1 MKWLII
7 LLFLFTT
14 INAEE
19 ITTNNL
25 LDKNFDSG
33 SWSGTAD
40 GRHGSNVIASE
51 HNTYIQSD
59 DISLKNDANLTE
71 LQIQNGYTTNH
82 EFEYWHWNTY
92 DSSVKS
98 TVTITGAN
106 GETTTQIRNYN
117 SSSCG
122 SFNCGDYVTGSDTYT
137 VLSSLQTD
145 YDLSVRYDFT
155 DSSNATE
162 NHYGVDLREPSL
174 TVTYESDPFVLNEDI
189 RDEIRELLEEF
200 KPEKD
205 LWVNE
210 KVEFVKI
217 KEEPVYMNEPREN
230 FEVMTM
236 QEPKF
241 KEEFFKEK
249 IVMEIKEEVVDN
261 NETFVS
267 MFDNT
272 PEEDIIEE
280 KNELISSFLPPP
292 KDEPEIKRE
301 EMVKEEPPKEREEIV
316 EDEPK
321 EMASAPTEER
331 EEIIEE
337 ESSTE
342 KEPKSMAQPD
352 NDEKKEI
359 KEKKPTSKTAK
370 KSTVQSKKLAKQKVI
385 QQKKTIR
392 DNLVKV
398 MDKVD
403 RDIKDISKNLQIKN
417 IIKLDA
423 MTSDQVSLDSYDV
436 PFYKSKDIYLNQIQI
451 QDMRQLYTDM
461 SLNNYIA
468 NDPVVIMENKLRDI
482 ESRKQLLIMQLEQL
496 KNG

>member
-1 MKWLII
+1 MRYTALISLLII
-7 LLFLFTT
+7 LIHTT
-14 INAEE
+14 SIKSEV

-25 LDKNFDSG
+25 LDKNFDNG
-33 SWSGTAD
+33 SWTGTAD

-162 NHYGVDLREPSL
+162 NHYGVDLKEPSL

-189 RDEIRELLEEF
+189 RDEIKNVLEEF
-200 KPEKD
+200 KPEK
-205 LWVNE
+205 
-210 KVEFVKI
+210 EFIV
-217 KEEPVYMNEPREN
+217 
-230 FEVMTM
+230 
-236 QEPKF
+236 
-241 KEEFFKEK
+241 KEEFKFVEIRNEPKPMEEPKVIEQYKTEPKIEKVYNEKPKEEIKSETKVADK
-249 IVMEIKEEVVDN
+249 ITEEYKKEVSTEVTEQVSDNAKKEVIKEDTDKNDSKKVVKKDSKEEVKTKV
-261 NETFVS
+261 
-267 MFDNT
+267 
-272 PEEDIIEE
+272 
-280 KNELISSFLPPP
+280 
-292 KDEPEIKRE
+292 
-301 EMVKEEPPKEREEIV
+301 
-316 EDEPK
+316 
-321 EMASAPTEER
+321 
-331 EEIIEE
+331 
-337 ESSTE
+337 SST
-342 KEPKSMAQPD
+342 KTK
-352 NDEKKEI
+352 
-359 KEKKPTSKTAK
+359 TSKP
-370 KSTVQSKKLAKQKVI
+370 KLDVI
-385 QQKKTIR
+385 
-392 DNLVKV
+392 
-398 MDKVD
+398 MAKVD
-403 RDIKDISKNLQIKN
+403 AQVKDASKNLNIKN

-423 MTSDQVSLDSYDV
+423 MQKDSVSLIEYNNTE
-436 PFYKSKDIYLNQIQI
+436 FYKPKDIYLDQIAIFDNRSIYKNFDLVQYRNNDI
-451 QDMRQLYTDM
+451 IGIKNRTLQE
-461 SLNNYIA
+461 LNI
-468 NDPVVIMENKLRDI
+468 NKQRILI
-482 ESRKQLLIMQLEQL
+482 ELKEL

>member
-1 MKWLII
+1 MRYTALIS
-7 LLFLFTT
+7 LLIMLIHTT
-14 INAEE
+14 SIKSEV

-25 LDKNFDSG
+25 LDKNFDNG
-33 SWSGTAD
+33 SWTGTAD

-51 HNTYIQSD
+51 HDTYIQSD

-189 RDEIRELLEEF
+189 RDEIKNVLEEF
-200 KPEKD
+200 KPEK
-205 LWVNE
+205 
-210 KVEFVKI
+210 EFIV
-217 KEEPVYMNEPREN
+217 
-230 FEVMTM
+230 
-236 QEPKF
+236 
-241 KEEFFKEK
+241 KEEFKFVEIRTEPKPMEEPKVIEQYKTEPKIEKVYNEKPKEEIKSETKVADK
-249 IVMEIKEEVVDN
+249 ITEEYKKEVSTEVTEQVSDNAKKEVIKEDTDKNDSKKVVKKDSKEEVKTKV
-261 NETFVS
+261 
-267 MFDNT
+267 
-272 PEEDIIEE
+272 
-280 KNELISSFLPPP
+280 
-292 KDEPEIKRE
+292 
-301 EMVKEEPPKEREEIV
+301 
-316 EDEPK
+316 
-321 EMASAPTEER
+321 
-331 EEIIEE
+331 
-337 ESSTE
+337 SST
-342 KEPKSMAQPD
+342 KTKPKLDLIMA
-352 NDEKKEI
+352 
-359 KEKKPTSKTAK
+359 
-370 KSTVQSKKLAKQKVI
+370 
-385 QQKKTIR
+385 
-392 DNLVKV
+392 
-398 MDKVD
+398 KVD
-403 RDIKDISKNLQIKN
+403 AQVKDASKNLNIKN

-423 MTSDQVSLDSYDV
+423 MQKDSVSLIEYNNTE
-436 PFYKSKDIYLNQIQI
+436 FYKPKDIYLDQIAIFDNRSIYKNFDLVQYRNNDI
-451 QDMRQLYTDM
+451 IGIKNRTLQE
-461 SLNNYIA
+461 LNI
-468 NDPVVIMENKLRDI
+468 NKQRILI
-482 ESRKQLLIMQLEQL
+482 ELKEL

>member
-1 MKWLII
+1 MRYTALISLLII
-7 LLFLFTT
+7 LIHTT
-14 INAEE
+14 SIKSEV

-25 LDKNFDSG
+25 LDKNFDNG
-33 SWSGTAD
+33 SWTGTAD

-162 NHYGVDLREPSL
+162 NHYGVDVREPSL

-189 RDEIRELLEEF
+189 RDEIKNVLEEF
-200 KPEKD
+200 KPEK
-205 LWVNE
+205 
-210 KVEFVKI
+210 EFIV
-217 KEEPVYMNEPREN
+217 
-230 FEVMTM
+230 
-236 QEPKF
+236 
-241 KEEFFKEK
+241 KEEFKFVEIRTEPKPMEEPKVIEQYKTEPKIEKVYNEKPKEEIKSETKVADK
-249 IVMEIKEEVVDN
+249 ITEEYKKEVSTEVTEQVSDNAKKEVIKEDTDKNDSKEVVKKDSKEEVKTKV
-261 NETFVS
+261 
-267 MFDNT
+267 
-272 PEEDIIEE
+272 
-280 KNELISSFLPPP
+280 
-292 KDEPEIKRE
+292 
-301 EMVKEEPPKEREEIV
+301 
-316 EDEPK
+316 
-321 EMASAPTEER
+321 
-331 EEIIEE
+331 
-337 ESSTE
+337 SST
-342 KEPKSMAQPD
+342 KTK
-352 NDEKKEI
+352 
-359 KEKKPTSKTAK
+359 TSKP
-370 KSTVQSKKLAKQKVI
+370 KLDVI
-385 QQKKTIR
+385 
-392 DNLVKV
+392 
-398 MDKVD
+398 MAKVD
-403 RDIKDISKNLQIKN
+403 AQVKDASKNLNIKN

-423 MTSDQVSLDSYDV
+423 MQKDSVSLVEYNNTE
-436 PFYKSKDIYLNQIQI
+436 FYKPKDIYLDQIAIFDNRSIYKNFDLVQYRNNDI
-451 QDMRQLYTDM
+451 IGIKNRTLQE
-461 SLNNYIA
+461 LNI
-468 NDPVVIMENKLRDI
+468 NKQRILI
-482 ESRKQLLIMQLEQL
+482 ELKEL

>member
-1 MKWLII
+1 MRYTALIS
-7 LLFLFTT
+7 LLIMLIHTT
-14 INAEE
+14 SIKSEV

-25 LDKNFDSG
+25 LDKNFDNG
-33 SWSGTAD
+33 SWTGTAD

-51 HNTYIQSD
+51 HDTYIQSD

-189 RDEIRELLEEF
+189 RDEIKNVLEEF
-200 KPEKD
+200 KPEK
-205 LWVNE
+205 
-210 KVEFVKI
+210 EFIV
-217 KEEPVYMNEPREN
+217 
-230 FEVMTM
+230 
-236 QEPKF
+236 
-241 KEEFFKEK
+241 KEEFKFVEIRTEPKPMEKPKVIEQYKTEPKIEKVYNEKPKEEIKSETK
-249 IVMEIKEEVVDN
+249 IADKITEEYKKEVSTEVTEQVSDNAKKEVIKEDTDKNDSKKVVKKDSKEEVKTKV
-261 NETFVS
+261 
-267 MFDNT
+267 
-272 PEEDIIEE
+272 
-280 KNELISSFLPPP
+280 
-292 KDEPEIKRE
+292 
-301 EMVKEEPPKEREEIV
+301 
-316 EDEPK
+316 
-321 EMASAPTEER
+321 
-331 EEIIEE
+331 
-337 ESSTE
+337 SST
-342 KEPKSMAQPD
+342 KTKPKLDLIMA
-352 NDEKKEI
+352 
-359 KEKKPTSKTAK
+359 
-370 KSTVQSKKLAKQKVI
+370 
-385 QQKKTIR
+385 
-392 DNLVKV
+392 
-398 MDKVD
+398 KVD
-403 RDIKDISKNLQIKN
+403 AQVKDASKNLNIKN

-423 MTSDQVSLDSYDV
+423 MQKDSVSLIEYNNTE
-436 PFYKSKDIYLNQIQI
+436 FYKPKDIYLDQIAIFDNRSIYKNFDLVQYRNNDI
-451 QDMRQLYTDM
+451 IGIKNRTLQE
-461 SLNNYIA
+461 LNI
-468 NDPVVIMENKLRDI
+468 NKQRILI
-482 ESRKQLLIMQLEQL
+482 ELKEL

>member
-1 MKWLII
+1 MRYTALISLLII
-7 LLFLFTT
+7 LIHTT
-14 INAEE
+14 SIKSEV

-25 LDKNFDSG
+25 LDKNFDNG
-33 SWSGTAD
+33 SWTGTAD

-122 SFNCGDYVTGSDTYT
+122 SVNCGDYVTGSDTYT

-189 RDEIRELLEEF
+189 RDEIKNVLEEF
-200 KPEKD
+200 KPEK
-205 LWVNE
+205 
-210 KVEFVKI
+210 EFIV
-217 KEEPVYMNEPREN
+217 
-230 FEVMTM
+230 
-236 QEPKF
+236 
-241 KEEFFKEK
+241 KEEFKFVEIRTEPKPMEEPKVIEQYKTEPKVEKVYNEKPKEEIKSETKVADK
-249 IVMEIKEEVVDN
+249 ITEEYKKEVSTEVTKQVSDNAKKEVIKEDTDKNDSKEVVKKDSKEEVKTKV
-261 NETFVS
+261 
-267 MFDNT
+267 
-272 PEEDIIEE
+272 
-280 KNELISSFLPPP
+280 
-292 KDEPEIKRE
+292 
-301 EMVKEEPPKEREEIV
+301 
-316 EDEPK
+316 
-321 EMASAPTEER
+321 
-331 EEIIEE
+331 
-337 ESSTE
+337 SST
-342 KEPKSMAQPD
+342 KTK
-352 NDEKKEI
+352 
-359 KEKKPTSKTAK
+359 TSKP
-370 KSTVQSKKLAKQKVI
+370 KLDVI
-385 QQKKTIR
+385 
-392 DNLVKV
+392 
-398 MDKVD
+398 MAKVD
-403 RDIKDISKNLQIKN
+403 AQVKDASKNLNIKN

-423 MTSDQVSLDSYDV
+423 MQKDSVSLVEYNNTE
-436 PFYKSKDIYLNQIQI
+436 FYKPKDIYLDQIAIFDNRSIYKNFDLVQYRNNDI
-451 QDMRQLYTDM
+451 IGIKNRTLEE
-461 SLNNYIA
+461 LNI
-468 NDPVVIMENKLRDI
+468 NKQRILI
-482 ESRKQLLIMQLEQL
+482 ELKEL

>member
-1 MKWLII
+1 MRYTALISLLII
-7 LLFLFTT
+7 LIHTT
-14 INAEE
+14 SIKSEV

-25 LDKNFDSG
+25 LDKNFDNG
-33 SWSGTAD
+33 SWTGTAD

-122 SFNCGDYVTGSDTYT
+122 SVNCGDYVTGSDTYT

-189 RDEIRELLEEF
+189 RDEIKDVLEKF
-200 KPEKD
+200 KPEK
-205 LWVNE
+205 
-210 KVEFVKI
+210 EFIV
-217 KEEPVYMNEPREN
+217 
-230 FEVMTM
+230 
-236 QEPKF
+236 
-241 KEEFFKEK
+241 KEEFKFVEIRTEPKPMEEPKVIEQYKTEPKVEKVYNEKPKEEIKSETKVADK
-249 IVMEIKEEVVDN
+249 ITEEYKKEVSTEVTEQVSDNAKKEVIKEDTDKNDSKEVVKKDSKEEVKTKV
-261 NETFVS
+261 
-267 MFDNT
+267 
-272 PEEDIIEE
+272 
-280 KNELISSFLPPP
+280 
-292 KDEPEIKRE
+292 
-301 EMVKEEPPKEREEIV
+301 
-316 EDEPK
+316 
-321 EMASAPTEER
+321 
-331 EEIIEE
+331 
-337 ESSTE
+337 SST
-342 KEPKSMAQPD
+342 KTK
-352 NDEKKEI
+352 
-359 KEKKPTSKTAK
+359 TSKP
-370 KSTVQSKKLAKQKVI
+370 KLDVI
-385 QQKKTIR
+385 
-392 DNLVKV
+392 
-398 MDKVD
+398 MAKVD
-403 RDIKDISKNLQIKN
+403 AQVKDASKNLNIKN

-423 MTSDQVSLDSYDV
+423 MQKDSVSLVEYNNTE
-436 PFYKSKDIYLNQIQI
+436 FYKPKDIYLDQIAIFDNRSIYKNFDLVQYRNNDI
-451 QDMRQLYTDM
+451 IGIKNRTLEE
-461 SLNNYIA
+461 LNI
-468 NDPVVIMENKLRDI
+468 NKQRILI
-482 ESRKQLLIMQLEQL
+482 ELKEL

>member
-1 MKWLII
+1 MRYTALIS
-7 LLFLFTT
+7 LLIMLIHTT
-14 INAEE
+14 SIKSEV

-25 LDKNFDSG
+25 LDKNFDNG
-33 SWSGTAD
+33 SWTGTAD

-51 HNTYIQSD
+51 HDTYIQSD

-189 RDEIRELLEEF
+189 RDEIKNVLEEF
-200 KPEKD
+200 KPEK
-205 LWVNE
+205 
-210 KVEFVKI
+210 EFIV
-217 KEEPVYMNEPREN
+217 
-230 FEVMTM
+230 
-236 QEPKF
+236 
-241 KEEFFKEK
+241 KEEFKFVEIRTEPKPMEEPKVIEQYKTEPKIEKVYNEKPKEEIKSETKVADK
-249 IVMEIKEEVVDN
+249 ITEEYKKEVSTEVTEQVSDNAKKEVIKEDTDKNDSKKVVKKDSKEEVKTKV
-261 NETFVS
+261 
-267 MFDNT
+267 
-272 PEEDIIEE
+272 
-280 KNELISSFLPPP
+280 
-292 KDEPEIKRE
+292 
-301 EMVKEEPPKEREEIV
+301 
-316 EDEPK
+316 
-321 EMASAPTEER
+321 
-331 EEIIEE
+331 
-337 ESSTE
+337 SST
-342 KEPKSMAQPD
+342 KTKPKLDLIMA
-352 NDEKKEI
+352 
-359 KEKKPTSKTAK
+359 
-370 KSTVQSKKLAKQKVI
+370 
-385 QQKKTIR
+385 
-392 DNLVKV
+392 
-398 MDKVD
+398 KVD
-403 RDIKDISKNLQIKN
+403 EQVKDASKNLNIKN

-423 MTSDQVSLDSYDV
+423 MQKDSVSLIEYNNTE
-436 PFYKSKDIYLNQIQI
+436 FYKPKDIYLDQIAIFDNRSIYKNFDLVQYRNNDI
-451 QDMRQLYTDM
+451 IGIKNRTLQE
-461 SLNNYIA
+461 LNI
-468 NDPVVIMENKLRDI
+468 NKQRILI
-482 ESRKQLLIMQLEQL
+482 ELKEL

>member
-1 MKWLII
+1 MRYTALISLLII
-7 LLFLFTT
+7 LIHTT
-14 INAEE
+14 SIKSEV

-25 LDKNFDSG
+25 LDKNFDNG
-33 SWSGTAD
+33 SWTGTAD

-189 RDEIRELLEEF
+189 RDEIKNVLEEF
-200 KPEKD
+200 KPEK
-205 LWVNE
+205 
-210 KVEFVKI
+210 EFIV
-217 KEEPVYMNEPREN
+217 
-230 FEVMTM
+230 
-236 QEPKF
+236 
-241 KEEFFKEK
+241 KEEFKFVEIRTEPKPMEEPKVIEQYKTEPKIEKVYNEKPKEEIKSETKVADK
-249 IVMEIKEEVVDN
+249 ITEEYKKEVSTEVTEQVSDNAKKEVIKEDTDKNDSKKVVKKDSKEEVKTKV
-261 NETFVS
+261 
-267 MFDNT
+267 
-272 PEEDIIEE
+272 
-280 KNELISSFLPPP
+280 
-292 KDEPEIKRE
+292 
-301 EMVKEEPPKEREEIV
+301 
-316 EDEPK
+316 
-321 EMASAPTEER
+321 
-331 EEIIEE
+331 
-337 ESSTE
+337 SST
-342 KEPKSMAQPD
+342 KTKPKLDLIMA
-352 NDEKKEI
+352 
-359 KEKKPTSKTAK
+359 
-370 KSTVQSKKLAKQKVI
+370 
-385 QQKKTIR
+385 
-392 DNLVKV
+392 
-398 MDKVD
+398 KVD
-403 RDIKDISKNLQIKN
+403 EQVKDASKNLNIKN

-423 MTSDQVSLDSYDV
+423 MQKDSVSLIEYNNTE
-436 PFYKSKDIYLNQIQI
+436 FYKPKDIYLDQIAIFDNRSIYKNFDLVQYRNNDI
-451 QDMRQLYTDM
+451 IGIKNRTLQE
-461 SLNNYIA
+461 LNI
-468 NDPVVIMENKLRDI
+468 NKQRILI
-482 ESRKQLLIMQLEQL
+482 ELKEL